1 MAASGE
7 NGGEIL
13 LAPELLPVASLTTV
27 LNYDSIYEQ
36 PVLGKLLCK
45 SN

>member
-1 MAASGE
+1 MCYRTLNSLVE
-7 NGGEIL
+7 
-13 LAPELLPVASLTTV
+13 VALKGSAIRDLH
-27 LNYDSIYEQ
+27 